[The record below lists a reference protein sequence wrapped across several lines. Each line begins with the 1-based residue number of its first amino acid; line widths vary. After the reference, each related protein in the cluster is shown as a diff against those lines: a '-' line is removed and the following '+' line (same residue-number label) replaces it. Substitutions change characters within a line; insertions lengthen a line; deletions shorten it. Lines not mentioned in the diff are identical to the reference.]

1 MTAFVRALTA
11 AIARD
16 GPLRL
21 DRYMAAANAQYY
33 ACADPLARDF
43 ATAPELSQVFG
54 ELLGLWAADLWDRA
68 GRPTAVTLAE
78 LGPGRG
84 TLMADA
90 LRAAA
95 RAGFAPPI
103 HFVETSARLRTAQAE
118 RVPAANWHETIAT
131 LPATGPLIVL
141 ANEFLDALPIR
152 QFVRTPD
159 GWAERHV
166 TLADNG
172 LAFTDLPAT
181 KIPDFPDAAPG
192 SVHEL
197 NAGALDTVTALAARI
212 ADEGGAMLLIDYGHV
227 GPTAGDTLQAMRRG
241 RAVPVLAH
249 PGEAD
254 LTAHVDFA
262 PLAAAARAAGCTVR
276 GPVPQG
282 IFLSRLGLHARTD
295 ALARQNPSAAPTL
308 RAASLRLSEP
318 SQMGALFKVLACV
331 APGWPAPA
339 GLE

>member
-1 MTAFVRALTA
+1 MTDFTAGIRAQ
-11 AIARD
+11 IARS

-21 DRYMAAANAQYY
+21 DRYMEAANEDYY
-33 ACADPLARDF
+33 ARADPLARDF

-54 ELLGLWAADLWDRA
+54 ELIGLWAADLWERA
-68 GRPTAVTLAE
+68 GRPAAALIE

-95 RAGFAPPI
+95 KGGFAPPV
-103 HFVETSARLRTAQAE
+103 HFVETSPRLSAAQAE
-118 RVPAANWHETIAT
+118 RVPTAQWHETIAT
-131 LPATGPLIVL
+131 LPASGPLIVV
-141 ANEFLDALPIR
+141 ANEFFDALPVR
-152 QFVRTPD
+152 QFLRTPA

-166 TLADNG
+166 ALADDR
-172 LAFTDLPAT
+172 LAFADLPT
-181 KIPDFPDAAPG
+181 TETPDFPDAAPG

-197 NAGALDTVTALAARI
+197 NAGAIATVATLATHI
-212 ADEGGAMLLIDYGHV
+212 AAHGGAMLLIDYGHV

-241 RAVPVLAH
+241 QPVPPLAH
-249 PGEAD
+249 PGDAD
-254 LTAHVDFA
+254 LTAHTDFA
-262 PLAAAARAAGCTVR
+262 PLATAALAAGCAVY
-276 GPVPQG
+276 GPLPQG
-282 IFLSRLGLHARTD
+282 VFLARLGLHARTD
-295 ALARQNPSAAPTL
+295 ALARMNPSAAPTL
-308 RAASLRLSEP
+308 RTASLRLSEP